1 MKGMYRPKKTNV
13 VKLKKVSNKK
23 DKRWQT
29 KYIQLV
35 GGVVQFRNGWGGIY
49 YDLSVTSAVPS
60 LLSTLQARAS
70 YYENVT
76 CTTATL
82 TTIENIE

>member
-1 MKGMYRPKKTNV
+1 MANEAYENSWWGNP
-13 VKLKKVSNKK
+13 
-23 DKRWQT
+23 
-29 KYIQLV
+29 
-35 GGVVQFRNGWGGIY
+35 VQNGWGGIY
-49 YDLSVTSAVPS
+49 YDLSVTSAIPN

>member
-1 MKGMYRPKKTNV
+1 MANEIYR
-13 VKLKKVSNKK
+13 VS
-23 DKRWQT
+23 WWGSP
-29 KYIQLV
+29 V
-35 GGVVQFRNGWGGIY
+35 ENGWGGIY
-49 YDLSVTSAVPS
+49 YDLSVTSEVPS
-60 LLSTLQARAS
+60 LLSTLQARAT

>member
-1 MKGMYRPKKTNV
+1 MANEAYENSWWGSP
-13 VKLKKVSNKK
+13 
-23 DKRWQT
+23 
-29 KYIQLV
+29 
-35 GGVVQFRNGWGGIY
+35 VQNGWGGIY
-49 YDLSVTSAVPS
+49 YDLSVTSAIPN

-82 TTIENIE
+82 TTIENME

>member
-1 MKGMYRPKKTNV
+1 MANEAYENSWWGSP
-13 VKLKKVSNKK
+13 
-23 DKRWQT
+23 
-29 KYIQLV
+29 
-35 GGVVQFRNGWGGIY
+35 VQNGWGGIY
-49 YDLSVTSAVPS
+49 YDLSVTSAIPN
-60 LLSTLQARAS
+60 LLSTLQTRAS

>member
-1 MKGMYRPKKTNV
+1 MANEAYENSWWGSP
-13 VKLKKVSNKK
+13 
-23 DKRWQT
+23 
-29 KYIQLV
+29 
-35 GGVVQFRNGWGGIY
+35 VQNGWGGIY
-49 YDLSVTSAVPS
+49 YDLSVTSAIPN

-82 TTIENIE
+82 TELENIE

>member
-1 MKGMYRPKKTNV
+1 MANEIYP
-13 VKLKKVSNKK
+13 VS
-23 DKRWQT
+23 WW
-29 KYIQLV
+29 
-35 GGVVQFRNGWGGIY
+35 GSPVQNGWGGIY
-49 YDLSVTSAVPS
+49 YDLSVTSEVPS
-60 LLSTLQARAS
+60 LLSTLQARAT

>member
-1 MKGMYRPKKTNV
+1 MANEGYENRWW
-13 VKLKKVSNKK
+13 VSP
-23 DKRWQT
+23 
-29 KYIQLV
+29 
-35 GGVVQFRNGWGGIY
+35 VQNGWGGIY
-49 YDLSVTSAVPS
+49 YDLSVTSAIPS

-82 TTIENIE
+82 TKIENIE